1 MYSFQYHAPTSL
13 AEANTLF
20 TQADDP
26 IYIAGGM
33 TLIPSMKQRL
43 AQPSDVIDLAAV
55 DELRG
60 VSVNPDFVVVGALTT
75 HNQVAE
81 HQALGSVL
89 PVLAKV
95 AAGIGDNQ
103 VRNRGTL
110 GGSLRTLILPQ
121 TIRRQWWPWVQRL

>member
-60 VSVNPDFVVVGALTT
+60 VSVTQTSLWWGADYT
-75 HNQVAE
+75 Q
-81 HQALGSVL
+81 
-89 PVLAKV
+89 P
-95 AAGIGDNQ
+95 
-103 VRNRGTL
+103 
-110 GGSLRTLILPQ
+110 GGRASS
-121 TIRRQWWPWVQRL
+121 PWQRIACFG